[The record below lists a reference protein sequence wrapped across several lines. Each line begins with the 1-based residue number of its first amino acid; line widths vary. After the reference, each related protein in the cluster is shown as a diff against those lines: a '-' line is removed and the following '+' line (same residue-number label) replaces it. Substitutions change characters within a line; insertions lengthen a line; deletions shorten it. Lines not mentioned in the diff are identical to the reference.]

1 MLLVSLQGGNCGPF
15 IDPLW
20 VILCF
25 MKWSFFGFWDP
36 VGDAK
41 DSGFSSFCLEELVW
55 EIPVKYLKY
64 GSRIWAC
71 YMWLLWHEHIT
82 HTFEDNERPLDL
94 LKFLLFGTLF
104 QWARIWGFTQCI
116 SIYDFLQSASFSSW
130 VICICFI
137 SECLLSWT
145 QCSSISIKFLSPKK
159 KKNIIYFNKIPITY

>member
-20 VILCF
+20 VISCF
-25 MKWSFFGFWDP
+25 MEQSIFGFWDP
-36 VGDAK
+36 MGDDK
-41 DSGFSSFCLEELVW
+41 DGGFFSFCMEGLVW

-71 YMWLLWHEHIT
+71 RMWLLWQEHIT

-130 VICICFI
+130 VMCILFHFRVFI
-137 SECLLSWT
+137 IVNT
-145 QCSSISIKFLSPKK
+145 MF
-159 KKNIIYFNKIPITY
+159 IYFDKIPIT